1 MPLPVEDYAL
11 IGHTDIA
18 ALVGRDGAIDPLCF
32 PLDRIASSPWPEGQ
46 LGATMWST
54 HL

>member
-18 ALVGRDGAIDPLCF
+18 ALVGRDGSIDRLCF
-32 PLDRIASSPWPEGQ
+32 PPGLRASLVPLCGQRIYKLRTGY
-46 LGATMWST
+46 
-54 HL
+54 